1 MTMVV
6 SITCYFI
13 AVFLSVQIAAQRYR
27 KMTRINGDREL
38 DGQGNIDAS
47 FKMTLTM
54 AIVIALLFTLY
65 NVIVTH
71 LNVSISGDR
80 QNYTLNFF
88 GYRNSSSAGLM
99 FLIGLIRKVSSRV
112 ETLYYVSTFITMLI
126 TMLAY
131 RESDEA
137 TPKAILFLLT
147 TQYVFFTF
155 AGMKQCY
162 ANAFASLCI
171 VLALRHKGIGDA
183 IVSIILIALSMW
195 FHPTGYL
202 LIPLYI
208 MIRIKKTRRINT
220 LFFLLMIVG
229 VLFLEPLLLR
239 AARLAA
245 PFAPGVAVKIY
256 DYFGETG
263 NEALEAA
270 GFMSALKG
278 IPFYIITLVGWIKR
292 RELKDQIPNYENY
305 LFLSGVISFIY
316 VASVY
321 NSWVNRLAYFLY
333 LPVGI
338 FFVQLMRNV
347 SNENNYRI
355 INASVI
361 GINTLF
367 TLLFVILVYM
377 NYGGF

>member
-1 MTMVV
+1 MRMVV
-6 SITCYFI
+6 SLTCYLI
-13 AVFLSVQIAAQRYR
+13 AVFLSVQIATQRYR
-27 KMTRINGDREL
+27 KMTCIIEKREL
-38 DGQGNIDAS
+38 EGQKDIDS
-47 FKMTLTM
+47 YSKMTLTM

-71 LNVSISGDR
+71 LNVSVSGDR
-80 QNYTLNFF
+80 QNYSLNFF

-99 FLIGLIRKVSSRV
+99 FIIGLIRKVSSRV
-112 ETLYYVSTFITMLI
+112 ESLYYVSTFITMLI

-137 TPKAILFLLT
+137 DPKAIFFLLT

-162 ANAFASLCI
+162 TNAFASLCI
-171 VLALRHKGIGDA
+171 VLALRNKGIKDTV
-183 IVSIILIALSMW
+183 VSIILIALSIW

-208 MIRIKKTRRINT
+208 MIRIRKTIRINV

-229 VLFLEPLLLR
+229 VLFLEPLLLH

-245 PFAPGVAVKIY
+245 PFAPSVATKIY
-256 DYFGETG
+256 DYFGETAKEG
-263 NEALEAA
+263 LEAA

-278 IPFYIITLVGWIKR
+278 IPFYIITLVGWINRQK
-292 RELKDQIPNYENY
+292 LKDLIPNYENY

-321 NSWVNRLAYFLY
+321 NSWVNRVAYFLY
-333 LPVGI
+333 LPVAI

-355 INASVI
+355 INTSVI
-361 GINTLF
+361 GINALF
-367 TLLFVILVYM
+367 TLRFVVLVYI

>member
-1 MTMVV
+1 MTMVI
-6 SITCYFI
+6 SLTCYLI

-27 KMTRINGDREL
+27 RMNRLNDNREQVGQIGVDPSYKMT
-38 DGQGNIDAS
+38 
-47 FKMTLTM
+47 MVM
-54 AIVIALLFTLY
+54 AIAIALLFTLY

-99 FLIGLIRKVSSRV
+99 FLIGLIRKVSSNV
-112 ETLYYVSTFITMLI
+112 ESLYYVSTFITMLV

-131 RESDEA
+131 RESNEA

-162 ANAFASLCI
+162 TNAFASLCI
-171 VLALRHKGIGDA
+171 VLALRNKGIRDT
-183 IVSIILIALSMW
+183 IMSIILIALSIW

-208 MIRIKKTRRINT
+208 MIRIRKTKWINT
-220 LFFLLMIVG
+220 IFFLLMIVG
-229 VLFLEPLLLR
+229 VLFLEPLLIR
-239 AARLAA
+239 AARLVS
-245 PFAPGVAVKIY
+245 PFAPIVTVKIY
-256 DYFGETG
+256 DYFGESG

-292 RELKDQIPNYENY
+292 RELKDRIPNYENY

-321 NSWVNRLAYFLY
+321 NSWVNRLAYYLY
-333 LPVGI
+333 LPVAI
-338 FFVQLMRNV
+338 FFVQLMRNI

-361 GINTLF
+361 GINVLF
-367 TLLFVILVYM
+367 TLRFVVLVYM